1 MGNKKLNLKYIKKVE
16 KLDSDVENLESSFS
30 GFIKRFDTTITD
42 LFKKIDAHQRD
53 TSPKPVS
60 YGMILSGGVAIVTM
74 LGAMFA
80 IMIYISNS
88 SNSPILAQQAQILNT
103 MNSIVSNQTKL
114 SSNIQ
119 LANKDISV
127 IKNKSKSNEDSLHY
141 ILYEKEL
148 FPTLAEMQ
156 KDIEFIKKGV
166 K

>member
-1 MGNKKLNLKYIKKVE
+1 MGKKLNLKYIKKVE

-42 LFKKIDAHQRD
+42 LFKKLDNHQRD
-53 TSPKPVS
+53 TAPKPVS
-60 YGMILSGGVAIVTM
+60 YMMILSGGVAVVTL

-88 SNSPILAQQAQILNT
+88 SNAPILAQQTQILNT
-103 MNSIVSNQTKL
+103 MNGILSNQTKL
-114 SSNIQ
+114 SGNIQ

-127 IKNKSKSNEDSLHY
+127 IKNKSLGNEESIKY
-141 ILYEKEL
+141 ILYDKEL
-148 FPTLAEMQ
+148 FSTITSIQ
-156 KDIEFIKKGV
+156 KDIEFIKKG